1 MQNEFHEKDFFTV
14 DQGYAY
20 LIAKL
25 SAFYGNRFL
34 ANFQGIDPRLMKQ
47 TWVEILDRQLTYK
60 PKIDYLIKNLDP
72 DGFITNPNQ
81 IYNLCNQVRIPVKPE
96 KTLTH
101 QKTKKEIER
110 DAKSAEIARAKLKE
124 FYTGFGKYDV

>member
-1 MQNEFHEKDFFTV
+1 
-14 DQGYAY
+14 
-20 LIAKL
+20 
-25 SAFYGNRFL
+25 
-34 ANFQGIDPRLMKQ
+34 
-47 TWVEILDRQLTYK
+47 LTYK

-96 KTLTH
+96 ETLTH